1 MAHASRQPREPRL
14 GDWIRLHREDIVG
27 AWSAALREAARE
39 LATPALD
46 GHAPRLLDWI
56 ADSADRGVP
65 GPVEMELIAGHGALA
80 DVVQELAELRDAITR
95 SCHDASID
103 SPLPAGVLHPA
114 ELAAMHRAIDRLITL
129 AVTTEHAR
137 VVREAQQAVRAR
149 EDMLAVVSHDLR
161 NPLGAIDLS
170 AAMLLQRVDGDAR
183 AKKQVETIRRSAE
196 RMEHMISDLLDMAS
210 IQAGRLSLERQ
221 PEDACALLEE
231 VLDIH
236 APLAAERNIQIVS
249 ACELGGVFLDIDRD
263 RVAQVFGNLIG
274 NALKFCRPGDT
285 IRIDAAVAS
294 SFLRF
299 TFTDS
304 GPGIAAHDLPHVF
317 EPYYSAHRH
326 AKQGTGLGLYICK
339 GIVEAHGG
347 TIAVT
352 NAPPC
357 GAEFTVTLPVA
368 ER

>member
-1 MAHASRQPREPRL
+1 MAHASRQPRDPGL
-14 GDWIRLHREDIVG
+14 GDRIRLHRDEIVG
-27 AWSAALREAARE
+27 AWSAAMHETSRE
-39 LATPALD
+39 PALEA
-46 GHAPRLLDWI
+46 HVARILDWI
-56 ADSADRGVP
+56 ADCADRGAP
-65 GPVEMELIAGHGALA
+65 GPVEIDLVEGRSALTE
-80 DVVQELAELRDAITR
+80 VVHELAELRDAITR
-95 SCHDASID
+95 SCHDAD
-103 SPLPAGVLHPA
+103 NDDD
-114 ELAAMHRAIDRLITL
+114 ELRAMHRGIDRLITL

-137 VVREAQQAVRAR
+137 VLREAQQAVRAR

-210 IQAGRLSLERQ
+210 IQAGRLALERQ
-221 PEDACALLEE
+221 PEDARALLEE

-236 APLAAERNIQIVS
+236 APLAAERTIQIIN
-249 ACELGGVFLDIDRD
+249 ACELTGVCLDCDRD
-263 RVAQVFGNLIG
+263 RIAQVFANLIG

-285 IRIDAAVAS
+285 IRIDAAIGT
-294 SFLRF
+294 SFVRF
-299 TFTDS
+299 AFTDS

-326 AKQGTGLGLYICK
+326 AKQGTGLGLYICR

-347 TIAVT
+347 TITVA
-352 NAPPC
+352 NAPGS
-357 GAEFTVTLPVA
+357 GAEFTVMLPAA